1 MRIQRGFYLAST
13 VLSYVNNQR
22 LNKLIYLLWLS
33 LGNAIQKLIGFT
45 LLIPFFLIRI
55 SQIFV
60 DTLSQAL
67 KLVFKFKGR
76 LTFYLTGRVW
86 ASVHS
91 QRILDRQFKINLV
104 PLISQVDWIN
114 TAFIARLKGALIV
127 DDLFM
132 TIEAFKIKPAFRCA
146 L

>member
-45 LLIPFFLIRI
+45 LLIPFFLRRI

-60 DTLSQAL
+60 DTLS
-67 KLVFKFKGR
+67 
-76 LTFYLTGRVW
+76 
-86 ASVHS
+86 
-91 QRILDRQFKINLV
+91 
-104 PLISQVDWIN
+104 
-114 TAFIARLKGALIV
+114 
-127 DDLFM
+127 
-132 TIEAFKIKPAFRCA
+132 
-146 L
+146 